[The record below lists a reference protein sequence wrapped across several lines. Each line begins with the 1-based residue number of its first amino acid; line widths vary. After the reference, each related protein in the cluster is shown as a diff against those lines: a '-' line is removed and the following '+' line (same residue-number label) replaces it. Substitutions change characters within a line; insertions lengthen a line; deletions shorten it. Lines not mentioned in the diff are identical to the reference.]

1 MVDGI
6 KYHIEINDMELAKI
20 ISEHEIDIRFCPKEL
35 GARMAE
41 LRDAGFLDFI
51 PSEQPQVEPGFVAVD
66 SFEIKD
72 GKVVQSWMVK
82 ANPDSIQS
90 QIDELKKQLS
100 SSDYMI
106 TKCMEASLMGETLP
120 YDIDAIH
127 AERQEIR
134 DEINRL
140 EALL

>member
-1 MVDGI
+1 
-6 KYHIEINDMELAKI
+6 MELAKI
-20 ISEHEIDIRFCPKEL
+20 ISENEIDIRFCPKEL

-41 LRDAGFLDFI
+41 LRNDGFLDFV
-51 PSEQPQVEPGFVAVD
+51 PGEQPKAEPGFVAVD
-66 SFEIKD
+66 SFEVKD

-82 ANPDSIQS
+82 ADPVATQS
-90 QIDELKKQLS
+90 RIDELKEQLS

-106 TKCMEASLMGETLP
+106 TKCMEASLLGETMP
-120 YDIDAIH
+120 YDIETIH
-127 AERQEIR
+127 AERQAIR

>member
-6 KYHIEINDMELAKI
+6 KYHIEIKNMELAKI
-20 ISEHEIDIRFCPKEL
+20 ISENEIDIRFCPPQL
-35 GARMAE
+35 GAKMTE
-41 LRDAGFLDFI
+41 LRDAGFLDFV
-51 PSEQPQVEPGFVAVD
+51 PSEQPQVEPGFIAVD

-72 GKVVQSWMVK
+72 GKVVQSWVVK
-82 ANPDSIQS
+82 TDPTSIQR
-90 QIDELKKQLS
+90 QIDELKEQLS

-127 AERQEIR
+127 AQRQEIR